1 MAVVDDSSSDG
12 SLAETPPTAHI
23 PFADAFGA
31 AKHLKGVTGQRK
43 KLNISSCVLPGNTW
57 DLNEEDIWFHRPL
70 FFKGTITQTI
80 HAIN

>member
-43 KLNISSCVLPGNTW
+43 KTKYKFLCFTW
-57 DLNEEDIWFHRPL
+57 KYLGL
-70 FFKGTITQTI
+70 K
-80 HAIN
+80 